1 MRFNKYN
8 VGKNNGSSITVN
20 YSGGSSSSSSNG
32 STSSRGDSGDIDRM
46 LWGNQDDGSDIDDT
60 MFVNGSVYL
69 KKADYSDEDGDDD
82 DKEAADKEYMLEDD
96 DEGGNIY
103 ADGKVKANEVE
114 ANDIYA
120 KQHLYIPHPTT
131 KAKTDIVEL
140 LKGYD
145 TRITN
150 NSTNI
155 AANKTEI
162 DALKG
167 RVSTTETKIA
177 NLTTTVNNHT
187 TAITNNTTNIQANAD
202 EIEKLKETV
211 SDISGDIAGMDLA
224 EINNT
229 LKSMQDQLKV
239 LRYGNYQH
247 PVVLL
252 AGKIKKFS
260 YSSATNTFTFEGCKS
275 ELIANLTISAD
286 GGTLYVTPTFAD
298 NTSAY
303 INAIH
308 VTQEMS
314 GDTANNDTVTK
325 STHSSSTS
333 INGRNDGAHWFEAYY
348 EDKKF
353 KIREFHQRDAN
364 NDSWGNNNWAGDG
377 GGIRAINITVIGYLF
392 QMN

>member
-1 MRFNKYN
+1 MKLIKYSK
-8 VGKNNGSSITVN
+8 GITSKNSSSGGGSR
-20 YSGGSSSSSSNG
+20 GGSSESSSIELNRTIWGQQDEGEDVDGSMVVNG
-32 STSSRGDSGDIDRM
+32 NVTIQAIVPPTYDDE
-46 LWGNQDDGSDIDDT
+46 DGSD
-60 MFVNGSVYL
+60 
-69 KKADYSDEDGDDD
+69 GDDIA
-82 DKEAADKEYMLEDD
+82 EETG
-96 DEGGNIY
+96 GGNLTVELKITS
-103 ADGKVKANEVE
+103 NEVE

-150 NSTNI
+150 NTTNI

-167 RVSTTETKIA
+167 RVSTAETNIT
-177 NLTTTVNNHT
+177 NLTSKVNNNT

-202 EIEKLKETV
+202 EIEKLKNQV
-211 SDISGDIAGMDLA
+211 SNISGDIESIDLS
-224 EINNT
+224 EITNT
-229 LKSMQDQLKV
+229 LKSIQEELKV
-239 LRYGNYQH
+239 CKYGNYQH

-252 AGKIKKFS
+252 AGKIHKYSYANANGLFNFS
-260 YSSATNTFTFEGCKS
+260 GCKS
-275 ELIANLTISAD
+275 ELITNLAISAD
-286 GGTLYVTPTFAD
+286 GGTLTITPTFAD
-298 NTSAY
+298 NTSVY

-314 GDTANNDTVTK
+314 GDTANNDTATK
-325 STHSSSTS
+325 TTHSSSVS
-333 INGRNDGAHWFEAYY
+333 INGRSDGAHWFEAYY

-353 KIREFHQRDAN
+353 KIREFHQRDQN
-364 NDSWGNNNWAGDG
+364 NDSWGNDYWGGDG

>member
-1 MRFNKYN
+1 MKFNKYN
-8 VGKNNGSSITVN
+8 IGKGNGSSTTVS
-20 YSGGSSSSSSNG
+20 YSGGGSSSSSS
-32 STSSRGDSGDIDRM
+32 STSSRGDSGLDRM
-46 LWGNQDDGSDIDDT
+46 LWGNSDDGSDIDDT

-69 KKADYSDEDGDDD
+69 KKADYSDEDDEDD
-82 DKEAADKEYMLEDD
+82 DKEAADKEYTFEDD

-103 ADGKVKANEVE
+103 ADGKVKSNEVE

-150 NSTNI
+150 NSNNI

-167 RVSTTETKIA
+167 RVSTAETNIT
-177 NLTTTVNNHT
+177 NLTSKVNSNT

-202 EIEKLKETV
+202 EIEKLKNQV
-211 SDISGDIAGMDLA
+211 SNISGDIESIDLS
-224 EINNT
+224 EITNT
-229 LKSMQDQLKV
+229 LKSIQEELKV
-239 LRYGNYQH
+239 CKYGNYQH

-252 AGKIKKFS
+252 AGKVRKYS
-260 YSSATNTFTFEGCKS
+260 YASATSLFTFEGCKS
-275 ELIANLTISAD
+275 ELITNLAISAD
-286 GGTLYVTPTFAD
+286 GGTLTVTPTFAD
-298 NTSAY
+298 NTSVY

-314 GDTANNDTVTK
+314 GDTANNDTATK
-325 STHSSSTS
+325 TTHSSSTS
-333 INGRNDGAHWFEAYY
+333 IGGRNDGAHWFEAYY

-364 NDSWGNNNWAGDG
+364 NDSWGNDNWAGDG

>member
-1 MRFNKYN
+1 MKLIKYSKGITSN
-8 VGKNNGSSITVN
+8 SSSGGGSR
-20 YSGGSSSSSSNG
+20 GGSSESSSIELNRTIWGQQDEGEDVDGSMVVNG
-32 STSSRGDSGDIDRM
+32 NVTIQAIVPPAYDDE
-46 LWGNQDDGSDIDDT
+46 DGSD
-60 MFVNGSVYL
+60 
-69 KKADYSDEDGDDD
+69 GDDIA
-82 DKEAADKEYMLEDD
+82 EETG
-96 DEGGNIY
+96 GGNLIVEL
-103 ADGKVKANEVE
+103 KITSNEVE

-145 TRITN
+145 TRITSN
-150 NSTNI
+150 TTNI

-167 RVSTTETKIA
+167 RVSTAETNIT
-177 NLTTTVNNHT
+177 NLTSKVNNNT

-202 EIEKLKETV
+202 EIEKLKNQV
-211 SDISGDIAGMDLA
+211 SNISGDIESIDLS
-224 EINNT
+224 EITNT
-229 LKSMQDQLKV
+229 LKSIQEELKV
-239 LRYGNYQH
+239 CKYGNYQH

-252 AGKIKKFS
+252 AGKIHKYSYANANGLFNFS
-260 YSSATNTFTFEGCKS
+260 GCKS
-275 ELIANLTISAD
+275 ELITNLAISAD
-286 GGTLYVTPTFAD
+286 GGTLTITPTFAD
-298 NTSAY
+298 NTSVY

-314 GDTANNDTVTK
+314 GDTANNDTATK
-325 STHSSSTS
+325 STHSSNVS
-333 INGRNDGAHWFEAYY
+333 IGGRSDGAHWFEAYY

-353 KIREFHQRDAN
+353 KIRELHQAN
-364 NDSWGNNNWAGDG
+364 GDNDSWTNNYWGGDG

>member
-1 MRFNKYN
+1 MKLIKYSKGITSN
-8 VGKNNGSSITVN
+8 SSSGGGSR
-20 YSGGSSSSSSNG
+20 GGSSESSSIELNRTIWGQQDEGEDVDGSMVVNG
-32 STSSRGDSGDIDRM
+32 NVTIQAIVPPTYDDE
-46 LWGNQDDGSDIDDT
+46 DGSD
-60 MFVNGSVYL
+60 
-69 KKADYSDEDGDDD
+69 GDDIA
-82 DKEAADKEYMLEDD
+82 EETG
-96 DEGGNIY
+96 GGNLNVELKITS
-103 ADGKVKANEVE
+103 NEVE

-167 RVSTTETKIA
+167 RVSTAETNIT
-177 NLTTTVNNHT
+177 NLTSKVNNNT

-202 EIEKLKETV
+202 EIEKLKNQV
-211 SDISGDIAGMDLA
+211 SNISGDIESIDLS
-224 EINNT
+224 EITNT
-229 LKSMQDQLKV
+229 LKSIQEELKV
-239 LRYGNYQH
+239 CKYGNYQH

-252 AGKIKKFS
+252 AGKIHKYSYANANGLFNFS
-260 YSSATNTFTFEGCKS
+260 GCKS
-275 ELIANLTISAD
+275 ELITNLAISAD
-286 GGTLYVTPTFAD
+286 GGTLTITPTFAD
-298 NTSAY
+298 NTSVY

-314 GDTANNDTVTK
+314 GDTANNDTATK
-325 STHSSSTS
+325 STHSSNVS
-333 INGRNDGAHWFEAYY
+333 IGGRSDGAHWFEAYY

-353 KIREFHQRDAN
+353 KIRELHQAN
-364 NDSWGNNNWAGDG
+364 GDNDSWTNNYWGGDG

>member
-1 MRFNKYN
+1 MKLIKYSKGITSN
-8 VGKNNGSSITVN
+8 SSSGGGSR
-20 YSGGSSSSSSNG
+20 GGSSESSSIELNRTIWGQQDEGEDVDGSMVVNG
-32 STSSRGDSGDIDRM
+32 NVTIQAIVPPTYDDE
-46 LWGNQDDGSDIDDT
+46 DGSD
-60 MFVNGSVYL
+60 
-69 KKADYSDEDGDDD
+69 GDDIA
-82 DKEAADKEYMLEDD
+82 EETG
-96 DEGGNIY
+96 GGNLTVELKITS
-103 ADGKVKANEVE
+103 NEQE

-167 RVSTTETKIA
+167 RVSTAETNIT
-177 NLTTTVNNHT
+177 NLTSKVNNNT

-202 EIEKLKETV
+202 EIEKLKNQV
-211 SDISGDIAGMDLA
+211 SNISGDIESIDLS
-224 EINNT
+224 EITNT
-229 LKSMQDQLKV
+229 LKSIQEELKV
-239 LRYGNYQH
+239 CKYGNYQH

-252 AGKIKKFS
+252 AGKIHKYSYANANGLFNFS
-260 YSSATNTFTFEGCKS
+260 GCKS
-275 ELIANLTISAD
+275 ELITNLAISAD
-286 GGTLYVTPTFAD
+286 GGTLTITPTFAD
-298 NTSAY
+298 NTSVY

-314 GDTANNDTVTK
+314 GDTANNDTATK
-325 STHSSSTS
+325 STHSSNVS
-333 INGRNDGAHWFEAYY
+333 INGRSDGAHWFEAYY

-353 KIREFHQRDAN
+353 KIREFHQRDQN
-364 NDSWGNNNWAGDG
+364 NDSWGNDYWGGDG

>member
-1 MRFNKYN
+1 MKLLKYDR
-8 VGKNNGSSITVN
+8 GKSGSTTIING
-20 YSGGSSSSSSNG
+20 GGSSG
-32 STSSRGDSGDIDRM
+32 SGEYPPTRGGGDDRTIWGQYDGGDDID
-46 LWGNQDDGSDIDDT
+46 GS
-60 MFVNGSVYL
+60 MVVNGNVTIQAIVPPTY
-69 KKADYSDEDGDDD
+69 EGDDD
-82 DKEAADKEYMLEDD
+82 GDGENEDV
-96 DEGGNIY
+96 ETGGGNLNVELKITS
-103 ADGKVKANEVE
+103 NEVE

-155 AANKTEI
+155 ASNKTEI

-167 RVSTTETKIA
+167 RVSTTETNIT
-177 NLTTTVNNHT
+177 NLTSKVNNNT

-202 EIEKLKETV
+202 EIEKLKNQV
-211 SDISGDIAGMDLA
+211 SNISGDIDLT
-224 EINNT
+224 EITNT
-229 LKSMQDQLKV
+229 LKSIQEELKV
-239 LRYGNYQH
+239 CKYGNYQH

-252 AGKIKKFS
+252 AGKIRKYS
-260 YSSATNTFTFEGCKS
+260 YASTTGLFTFEGCKS
-275 ELIANLTISAD
+275 ELITDLAITAD

-298 NTSAY
+298 NTSVY

-314 GDTANNDTVTK
+314 GDTANNDTATK
-325 STHSSSTS
+325 TTHSSSVS
-333 INGRNDGAHWFEAYY
+333 INGRSDGAHWFEAYY

-353 KIREFHQRDAN
+353 KIREFHQRNAD
-364 NDSWGNNNWAGDG
+364 NDSWGNDYWGGDG

-392 QMN
+392 KLN

>member
-1 MRFNKYN
+1 MKLIKYSK
-8 VGKNNGSSITVN
+8 GITSKNSSSGGGSR
-20 YSGGSSSSSSNG
+20 GGSSESSSIELNRTIWGQQDEGEDVDGSMVVNG
-32 STSSRGDSGDIDRM
+32 NVTIQAIVPPTYDDE
-46 LWGNQDDGSDIDDT
+46 DGSD
-60 MFVNGSVYL
+60 
-69 KKADYSDEDGDDD
+69 GDDIA
-82 DKEAADKEYMLEDD
+82 EETG
-96 DEGGNIY
+96 GGNLTVELKITS
-103 ADGKVKANEVE
+103 NEVE

-167 RVSTTETKIA
+167 RVSTTETNIT
-177 NLTTTVNNHT
+177 NLTSKVNNNT

-202 EIEKLKETV
+202 EIEKLKNQV
-211 SDISGDIAGMDLA
+211 SNISGDIESIDLS
-224 EINNT
+224 EITNT
-229 LKSMQDQLKV
+229 LKSIQEELKV
-239 LRYGNYQH
+239 CKYGNYQH

-252 AGKIKKFS
+252 AGKIHKYSYANANGLFNFS
-260 YSSATNTFTFEGCKS
+260 GCKS
-275 ELIANLTISAD
+275 ELITNLAISAD
-286 GGTLYVTPTFAD
+286 GGTLTITPTFAD
-298 NTSAY
+298 NTSVY

-314 GDTANNDTVTK
+314 GDTANNDTATK
-325 STHSSSTS
+325 TTHSSSVS
-333 INGRNDGAHWFEAYY
+333 INGRSDGAHWFEAYY

-353 KIREFHQRDAN
+353 KIREFHQKNGD
-364 NDSWGNNNWAGDG
+364 NDSWGNDYWGGDG

-392 QMN
+392 KLN

>member
-1 MRFNKYN
+1 MKLLKYDR
-8 VGKNNGSSITVN
+8 GKSGSTTIING
-20 YSGGSSSSSSNG
+20 GGSSG
-32 STSSRGDSGDIDRM
+32 SGEYPPTRGGCDDRTIWGQYDSGDDIDGSM
-46 LWGNQDDGSDIDDT
+46 VVNGNVTIQAIVPPTYEGGDDGD
-60 MFVNGSVYL
+60 GE
-69 KKADYSDEDGDDD
+69 DEEVETG
-82 DKEAADKEYMLEDD
+82 
-96 DEGGNIY
+96 GGNLTVELKITS
-103 ADGKVKANEVE
+103 NEVE

-155 AANKTEI
+155 ATNKTEI

-167 RVSTTETKIA
+167 RVSTAETNIT
-177 NLTTTVNNHT
+177 NLTSKVNNNT

-202 EIEKLKETV
+202 EIEKLKNQV
-211 SDISGDIAGMDLA
+211 SNISGDIEGIDLT
-224 EINNT
+224 EIINT
-229 LKSMQDQLKV
+229 LKSIQEELKV
-239 LRYGNYQH
+239 CKYGNYQH

-252 AGKIKKFS
+252 AGKIHKYSYANANGLFNFS
-260 YSSATNTFTFEGCKS
+260 GCKS
-275 ELIANLTISAD
+275 ELITNLAISAD
-286 GGTLYVTPTFAD
+286 GGTLTITPTFAD
-298 NTSAY
+298 NTSVY

-314 GDTANNDTVTK
+314 GDTANNDTATK
-325 STHSSSTS
+325 TTHSSSVS
-333 INGRNDGAHWFEAYY
+333 INGRSDGAHWFEAYY

-353 KIREFHQRDAN
+353 KIREFHQRNAD
-364 NDSWGNNNWAGDG
+364 NDSWGNDYWGGDG

>member
-1 MRFNKYN
+1 MKLIKYSKGITSN
-8 VGKNNGSSITVN
+8 SSSGGGSR
-20 YSGGSSSSSSNG
+20 GGSSESSSIELNRTIWG
-32 STSSRGDSGDIDRM
+32 QQDEGDDIDGSM
-46 LWGNQDDGSDIDDT
+46 LVNGNVTIQAIVPPTYDDEDGSD
-60 MFVNGSVYL
+60 
-69 KKADYSDEDGDDD
+69 GDDIA
-82 DKEAADKEYMLEDD
+82 EETG
-96 DEGGNIY
+96 GGNLTVELKITS
-103 ADGKVKANEVE
+103 NEVE

-167 RVSTTETKIA
+167 RVSTAETNIT
-177 NLTTTVNNHT
+177 NLTSKVNNNT

-202 EIEKLKETV
+202 EIEKLKNQV
-211 SDISGDIAGMDLA
+211 SNISGDIESIDLS
-224 EINNT
+224 EITNT
-229 LKSMQDQLKV
+229 LKSIQEELKV
-239 LRYGNYQH
+239 CKYGNYQH

-252 AGKIKKFS
+252 AGKIHKYSYANANGLFNFS
-260 YSSATNTFTFEGCKS
+260 GCKS
-275 ELIANLTISAD
+275 ELITDLAITAD

-298 NTSAY
+298 NTSVY

-314 GDTANNDTVTK
+314 GDTANNDSATK
-325 STHSSSTS
+325 SLHSSSVS
-333 INGRNDGAHWFEAYY
+333 INGRSDGAHWFEAYY

-353 KIREFHQRDAN
+353 KIREFHQRDQN
-364 NDSWGNNNWAGDG
+364 NDSWGNDYWGGDG

>member
-1 MRFNKYN
+1 MKLLKYDR
-8 VGKNNGSSITVN
+8 GKSGSTTIING
-20 YSGGSSSSSSNG
+20 GGSSG
-32 STSSRGDSGDIDRM
+32 SGEYPPTRGGGDDRTIWGQYDGGDDIDGSM
-46 LWGNQDDGSDIDDT
+46 VVNGNVTIQAIVPPTYEGGDDGD
-60 MFVNGSVYL
+60 GE
-69 KKADYSDEDGDDD
+69 DEEVETG
-82 DKEAADKEYMLEDD
+82 
-96 DEGGNIY
+96 GGNLTVELKITS
-103 ADGKVKANEVE
+103 NEVE
-114 ANDIYA
+114 ANNIYA

-167 RVSTTETKIA
+167 RVSTTETNIT
-177 NLTTTVNNHT
+177 NLTSKVNNNT

-202 EIEKLKETV
+202 EIEKLKNQV
-211 SDISGDIAGMDLA
+211 SNISGDIEGIDLT
-224 EINNT
+224 EITNT
-229 LKSMQDQLKV
+229 LKSIQEELKV
-239 LRYGNYQH
+239 CKYGNYQH

-252 AGKIKKFS
+252 AGKIRKYS
-260 YSSATNTFTFEGCKS
+260 YASATGSFTFEGCKS
-275 ELIANLTISAD
+275 ELITDLAITAD

-298 NTSAY
+298 NTSVY

-314 GDTANNDTVTK
+314 GDTANNDTATK
-325 STHSSSTS
+325 TTHSSSVS
-333 INGRNDGAHWFEAYY
+333 INGRSDGAHWFEAYY

-353 KIREFHQRDAN
+353 KIREFHQRNAD
-364 NDSWGNNNWAGDG
+364 NDSWGNDYWGGDG

-392 QMN
+392 KLN

>member
-1 MRFNKYN
+1 MKLIKYSKGITSN
-8 VGKNNGSSITVN
+8 SSSGGGSR
-20 YSGGSSSSSSNG
+20 GGSSESSSIELNRTIWGQQDEGEDVDGSMVVNG
-32 STSSRGDSGDIDRM
+32 NVTIQAIVPPIYDDE
-46 LWGNQDDGSDIDDT
+46 DGSD
-60 MFVNGSVYL
+60 
-69 KKADYSDEDGDDD
+69 GDDIA
-82 DKEAADKEYMLEDD
+82 EETG
-96 DEGGNIY
+96 GGNLTVELKITS
-103 ADGKVKANEVE
+103 NEVE

-167 RVSTTETKIA
+167 RVSTAETNIT
-177 NLTTTVNNHT
+177 NLTSKVNNNT
-187 TAITNNTTNIQANAD
+187 TAITSNTTNIQANAD
-202 EIEKLKETV
+202 EIEKLKNQV
-211 SDISGDIAGMDLA
+211 SNISGDIEGIDLT
-224 EINNT
+224 EITNT
-229 LKSMQDQLKV
+229 LKSIQEELKV
-239 LRYGNYQH
+239 CKYGNYQH

-252 AGKIKKFS
+252 AGKIHKYSYANANGLFNFS
-260 YSSATNTFTFEGCKS
+260 GCKS
-275 ELIANLTISAD
+275 ELITNLAISAD
-286 GGTLYVTPTFAD
+286 GGTLTITPTFAD
-298 NTSAY
+298 NTSVY

-314 GDTANNDTVTK
+314 GDTANNDTATK
-325 STHSSSTS
+325 STHSSNVS
-333 INGRNDGAHWFEAYY
+333 IGGRSDGAHWFEAYY
-348 EDKKF
+348 EDNKF
-353 KIREFHQRDAN
+353 KIREFHQANGN
-364 NDSWGNNNWAGDG
+364 NDSWTNDYWGGNG

>member
-1 MRFNKYN
+1 MKLLKYDR
-8 VGKNNGSSITVN
+8 GKSGSTTIING
-20 YSGGSSSSSSNG
+20 GGSSSG
-32 STSSRGDSGDIDRM
+32 SGEYPPTRGGGDDRTIWGQYDGGDDID
-46 LWGNQDDGSDIDDT
+46 GS
-60 MFVNGSVYL
+60 MVVNGNVTIQAIVPPTY
-69 KKADYSDEDGDDD
+69 EGDDD
-82 DKEAADKEYMLEDD
+82 GDGED
-96 DEGGNIY
+96 EEVETGGGNLTVELKITS
-103 ADGKVKANEVE
+103 NEVE

-167 RVSTTETKIA
+167 RVTTVEGNVT

-187 TAITNNTTNIQANAD
+187 TAITNNTTNIQTNAD
-202 EIEKLKETV
+202 EIEKLKNQV
-211 SDISGDIAGMDLA
+211 SNISGDIEGIDLT
-224 EINNT
+224 EITNT
-229 LKSMQDQLKV
+229 LKSIQEELKV
-239 LRYGNYQH
+239 CKYGNYQH

-252 AGKIKKFS
+252 AGKIRKYS
-260 YSSATNTFTFEGCKS
+260 YASATGLFTFEGCKS
-275 ELIANLTISAD
+275 ELITDLAITAD

-298 NTSAY
+298 NTSVY

-314 GDTANNDTVTK
+314 GDTANNDTATK
-325 STHSSSTS
+325 TTHSSSVS
-333 INGRNDGAHWFEAYY
+333 INGRSDGAHWFEAYY

-353 KIREFHQRDAN
+353 KIREFHQRNAD
-364 NDSWGNNNWAGDG
+364 NDSWGNDYWGGDG

>member
-1 MRFNKYN
+1 MKLLKYDR
-8 VGKNNGSSITVN
+8 GKSGSTTIING
-20 YSGGSSSSSSNG
+20 GGSSSG
-32 STSSRGDSGDIDRM
+32 VEYPPSRGDGSDRTIWGQYDGGDDID
-46 LWGNQDDGSDIDDT
+46 GS
-60 MFVNGSVYL
+60 MVVNGNVTIQAIVPPTY
-69 KKADYSDEDGDDD
+69 EGDDD
-82 DKEAADKEYMLEDD
+82 GDGED
-96 DEGGNIY
+96 EEVETGGGNLTVELKITS
-103 ADGKVKANEVE
+103 NEVE

-167 RVSTTETKIA
+167 RVSTTETNIT
-177 NLTTTVNNHT
+177 NLTSKVNNNT

-202 EIEKLKETV
+202 EIEKLKNQV
-211 SDISGDIAGMDLA
+211 SNISGDIEGIDLT
-224 EINNT
+224 EITNT
-229 LKSMQDQLKV
+229 LKSIQEELKV
-239 LRYGNYQH
+239 CKYGNYQH

-252 AGKIKKFS
+252 AGKIRKYS
-260 YSSATNTFTFEGCKS
+260 YASATGLFTFEGCKS
-275 ELIANLTISAD
+275 ELITDLAITAD

-298 NTSAY
+298 NTSVY

-314 GDTANNDTVTK
+314 GDTANNDTATK
-325 STHSSSTS
+325 TTHSSSVS
-333 INGRNDGAHWFEAYY
+333 INGRSDGAHWFEAYY

-353 KIREFHQRDAN
+353 KIREFHQRNAD
-364 NDSWGNNNWAGDG
+364 NDSWGNDYWGGDG

-392 QMN
+392 KLN

>member
-1 MRFNKYN
+1 MKLIKYSK
-8 VGKNNGSSITVN
+8 GITSSGSGSGGTR
-20 YSGGSSSSSSNG
+20 GGSSESSSIELNRTIWG
-32 STSSRGDSGDIDRM
+32 QQDEGDDIDGSM
-46 LWGNQDDGSDIDDT
+46 LVNGNVTIQAIVPPTYDDEDGSD
-60 MFVNGSVYL
+60 
-69 KKADYSDEDGDDD
+69 GDDIA
-82 DKEAADKEYMLEDD
+82 EETG
-96 DEGGNIY
+96 GGNLNVELKITS
-103 ADGKVKANEVE
+103 KEVE

-131 KAKTDIVEL
+131 KVKTDIVEL

-150 NSTNI
+150 NTTNI

-167 RVSTTETKIA
+167 RVTTVEGKVT

-202 EIEKLKETV
+202 EIEKLKNQV
-211 SDISGDIAGMDLA
+211 SNISGDIESIDLS
-224 EINNT
+224 EITNT
-229 LKSMQDQLKV
+229 LKSIQEELKV
-239 LRYGNYQH
+239 CKYGNYQH

-252 AGKIKKFS
+252 AGKIHKYSYANANGLFNFS
-260 YSSATNTFTFEGCKS
+260 GCKS
-275 ELIANLTISAD
+275 ELITNLAISAD
-286 GGTLYVTPTFAD
+286 GGTLTITPTFAD
-298 NTSAY
+298 NTSVY

-314 GDTANNDTVTK
+314 GDTANNDTATK
-325 STHSSSTS
+325 TTHSSNVS
-333 INGRNDGAHWFEAYY
+333 INGRSDGAHWFEAYY

-353 KIREFHQRDAN
+353 KIREFHQRDQN
-364 NDSWGNNNWAGDG
+364 NDSWGNDYWGGDG

>member
-1 MRFNKYN
+1 MKLIKYSK
-8 VGKNNGSSITVN
+8 GITSKNSSSGGGSR
-20 YSGGSSSSSSNG
+20 GGSSESSSIELNRTIWGQQDEGEDVDGSMVVNG
-32 STSSRGDSGDIDRM
+32 NVTIQAIVPPTYDDE
-46 LWGNQDDGSDIDDT
+46 DGSD
-60 MFVNGSVYL
+60 
-69 KKADYSDEDGDDD
+69 GDDIA
-82 DKEAADKEYMLEDD
+82 EETG
-96 DEGGNIY
+96 GGNLTVELKITS
-103 ADGKVKANEVE
+103 NEVE

-167 RVSTTETKIA
+167 RVSTTETNIT
-177 NLTTTVNNHT
+177 NLTSKVNNNT

-202 EIEKLKETV
+202 EIEKLKNQV
-211 SDISGDIAGMDLA
+211 SNISGDIEGIDLT
-224 EINNT
+224 EITNT
-229 LKSMQDQLKV
+229 LKSIQEELKV
-239 LRYGNYQH
+239 CKYGNYQH

-252 AGKIKKFS
+252 AGKIRKYS
-260 YSSATNTFTFEGCKS
+260 YASATGLFTFEGCKS
-275 ELIANLTISAD
+275 ELITDLAITAD

-298 NTSAY
+298 NTSVY

-314 GDTANNDTVTK
+314 GDTANNDTATK
-325 STHSSSTS
+325 TTHSSSVS
-333 INGRNDGAHWFEAYY
+333 INGRSDGAHWFEAYY

-353 KIREFHQRDAN
+353 KIREFHQRNAD
-364 NDSWGNNNWAGDG
+364 NDSWGNDYWGGDG

-392 QMN
+392 KLN

>member
-1 MRFNKYN
+1 MKLIKYSKGITSN
-8 VGKNNGSSITVN
+8 SSSGGGSR
-20 YSGGSSSSSSNG
+20 GGSSESSSIELNRTIWG
-32 STSSRGDSGDIDRM
+32 QQDEGDDIDGSM
-46 LWGNQDDGSDIDDT
+46 LVNGNVTIQAIVPPTYDDEDGSD
-60 MFVNGSVYL
+60 
-69 KKADYSDEDGDDD
+69 GDDIA
-82 DKEAADKEYMLEDD
+82 EETG
-96 DEGGNIY
+96 GGNLNVELKIT
-103 ADGKVKANEVE
+103 ANEVE

-167 RVSTTETKIA
+167 RVSTAETNIT
-177 NLTTTVNNHT
+177 NLTSKVNNNT

-202 EIEKLKETV
+202 EIEKLKNQV
-211 SDISGDIAGMDLA
+211 SNISGDIESIDLS
-224 EINNT
+224 EITNT
-229 LKSMQDQLKV
+229 LKSIQEELKV
-239 LRYGNYQH
+239 CKYGNYQH

-252 AGKIKKFS
+252 AGKIHKYSYANANGLFNFS
-260 YSSATNTFTFEGCKS
+260 GCKS
-275 ELIANLTISAD
+275 ELITDLAITAD

-298 NTSAY
+298 NTSVY

-314 GDTANNDTVTK
+314 GDTANNDSATK
-325 STHSSSTS
+325 SLHSSSVS
-333 INGRNDGAHWFEAYY
+333 INGRSDGAHWFEAYY

-353 KIREFHQRDAN
+353 KIREFHQRDQN
-364 NDSWGNNNWAGDG
+364 NDSWGNDYWGGDG

>member
-1 MRFNKYN
+1 MKLIKYSKGITSN
-8 VGKNNGSSITVN
+8 SSSGGGSR
-20 YSGGSSSSSSNG
+20 GGSSESSSIELNRTIWGQQDEGEDVDGSMVVNG
-32 STSSRGDSGDIDRM
+32 NVTIQAIVPPTYDDE
-46 LWGNQDDGSDIDDT
+46 DGSD
-60 MFVNGSVYL
+60 
-69 KKADYSDEDGDDD
+69 GDDIA
-82 DKEAADKEYMLEDD
+82 EETG
-96 DEGGNIY
+96 GGNLTVELKITS
-103 ADGKVKANEVE
+103 NEVE

-167 RVSTTETKIA
+167 RVSTAETNIT
-177 NLTTTVNNHT
+177 NLTSKVNNNT

-202 EIEKLKETV
+202 EIEKLKNQV
-211 SDISGDIAGMDLA
+211 SNISGDIESIDLS
-224 EINNT
+224 EITNT
-229 LKSMQDQLKV
+229 LKSIQEELKV
-239 LRYGNYQH
+239 CKYGNYQH

-252 AGKIKKFS
+252 AGKIHKYSYANANGLFNFS
-260 YSSATNTFTFEGCKS
+260 GCKS
-275 ELIANLTISAD
+275 ELITNLAISAD
-286 GGTLYVTPTFAD
+286 GGTLTITPTLAD
-298 NTSAY
+298 NTSIY

-314 GDTANNDTVTK
+314 GDTANNDTATK
-325 STHSSSTS
+325 STHSSNVS
-333 INGRNDGAHWFEAYY
+333 INGRSDGAHWFEAYY

-353 KIREFHQRDAN
+353 KIREFHQRDQN
-364 NDSWGNNNWAGDG
+364 NDSWGNDYWGGDG

>member
-1 MRFNKYN
+1 MKLLKYDR
-8 VGKNNGSSITVN
+8 GKSGSTTIING
-20 YSGGSSSSSSNG
+20 GGSSSG
-32 STSSRGDSGDIDRM
+32 SGEYPPTRGGGDDRTIWGQYDGGDDID
-46 LWGNQDDGSDIDDT
+46 GS
-60 MFVNGSVYL
+60 MVVNGNVTIQAIVPPTY
-69 KKADYSDEDGDDD
+69 EGDDD
-82 DKEAADKEYMLEDD
+82 GDGED
-96 DEGGNIY
+96 EEVETGGGNLTVELKITS
-103 ADGKVKANEVE
+103 NEVE

-150 NSTNI
+150 NTTNI

-167 RVSTTETKIA
+167 RVSTNETKIA

-187 TAITNNTTNIQANAD
+187 TAISNNTTNIQTNAD
-202 EIEKLKETV
+202 EIEKLKNQV
-211 SDISGDIAGMDLA
+211 SNISGDIESIDLS
-224 EINNT
+224 EITNT
-229 LKSMQDQLKV
+229 LKSIQEELKV
-239 LRYGNYQH
+239 CKYGNYQH

-252 AGKIKKFS
+252 AGKIRKYS
-260 YSSATNTFTFEGCKS
+260 YASATGLFTFEGCKS
-275 ELIANLTISAD
+275 ELITDLAISAD

-298 NTSAY
+298 NTSVY

-314 GDTANNDTVTK
+314 GDTANNDTATK
-325 STHSSSTS
+325 TTHSSSVS
-333 INGRNDGAHWFEAYY
+333 INGRSDGAHWFEAYY

-353 KIREFHQRDAN
+353 KIREFHQKNGD
-364 NDSWGNNNWAGDG
+364 NDSWGNDYWGGDG

-392 QMN
+392 KLN

>member
-1 MRFNKYN
+1 MKLIKYSK
-8 VGKNNGSSITVN
+8 GITSKNSSSGGGSR
-20 YSGGSSSSSSNG
+20 GGSSESSSIELNRTIWGQQDEGEDVDGSMIVNG
-32 STSSRGDSGDIDRM
+32 NVTIQAIVPPTYDDE
-46 LWGNQDDGSDIDDT
+46 DGSD
-60 MFVNGSVYL
+60 
-69 KKADYSDEDGDDD
+69 GDDIA
-82 DKEAADKEYMLEDD
+82 EETG
-96 DEGGNIY
+96 GGNLTVELKITS
-103 ADGKVKANEVE
+103 NEVE

-167 RVSTTETKIA
+167 RVSTAETNIT
-177 NLTTTVNNHT
+177 NLTSKVNSNT
-187 TAITNNTTNIQANAD
+187 TAITNNTTNIQVNAD
-202 EIEKLKETV
+202 EIEKLKNQV
-211 SDISGDIAGMDLA
+211 SNISGDIEGIDLTQ
-224 EINNT
+224 ITNT
-229 LKSMQDQLKV
+229 LKSMQEELKV

-252 AGKIKKFS
+252 AGKIHKYSYANANGLFNFS
-260 YSSATNTFTFEGCKS
+260 GCKS
-275 ELIANLTISAD
+275 ELITDLAISAD
-286 GGTLYVTPTFAD
+286 GGTLTITPTFAD
-298 NTSAY
+298 NTSVY

-314 GDTANNDTVTK
+314 GDTANNDTATK
-325 STHSSSTS
+325 STHSSNVS
-333 INGRNDGAHWFEAYY
+333 IGGRSDGAHWFEAYY

-353 KIREFHQRDAN
+353 KIRELHQAN
-364 NDSWGNNNWAGDG
+364 GDNDSWTNNYWGGDG

>member
-1 MRFNKYN
+1 MKFNKYN
-8 VGKNNGSSITVN
+8 IGKGNGNSTTVS
-20 YSGGSSSSSSNG
+20 YSGGGSSSSSS
-32 STSSRGDSGDIDRM
+32 STSSRGDSGLDRM
-46 LWGNQDDGSDIDDT
+46 LWGNSDDGSDIDDT

-69 KKADYSDEDGDDD
+69 KKADYSDEDDEDD
-82 DKEAADKEYMLEDD
+82 DKEAADKEYTFEDD

-103 ADGKVKANEVE
+103 ADGKVKSNEVE

-167 RVSTTETKIA
+167 RVITAETNIT
-177 NLTTTVNNHT
+177 NLTSKVNNNT

-202 EIEKLKETV
+202 EIEKLKNQV
-211 SDISGDIAGMDLA
+211 SNISGDIESIDLS
-224 EINNT
+224 EITNT
-229 LKSMQDQLKV
+229 LKSMQDELKV

-252 AGKIKKFS
+252 SGKIHKYS
-260 YSSATNTFTFEGCKS
+260 YSSASNLFNFSGCKS
-275 ELIANLTISAD
+275 ELITNLAISAD
-286 GGTLYVTPTFAD
+286 GGTLTVTPTFAD
-298 NTSAY
+298 NTSIY

-314 GDTANNDTVTK
+314 GDTANNDTATK

-333 INGRNDGAHWFEAYY
+333 LSGRSDGAHWFEAYY

-353 KIREFHQRDAN
+353 KIRELHQAN
-364 NDSWGNNNWAGDG
+364 GDNDSWTNNNWAGDG

>member
-1 MRFNKYN
+1 MKLLKYDR
-8 VGKNNGSSITVN
+8 GKSGSTTIING
-20 YSGGSSSSSSNG
+20 GGSSSG
-32 STSSRGDSGDIDRM
+32 SGEYPPTRGGGDDRTIWGQYDGGDDIDGSM
-46 LWGNQDDGSDIDDT
+46 VVNGNVTIQAIVPPTYEGGDDGD
-60 MFVNGSVYL
+60 GE
-69 KKADYSDEDGDDD
+69 DEEVETG
-82 DKEAADKEYMLEDD
+82 
-96 DEGGNIY
+96 GGNLTVELKITS
-103 ADGKVKANEVE
+103 NEVE

-155 AANKTEI
+155 ASNKTEI

-167 RVSTTETKIA
+167 RVSTAETNIT
-177 NLTTTVNNHT
+177 NLTSKVNNNT

-202 EIEKLKETV
+202 EIEKLKYQV
-211 SDISGDIAGMDLA
+211 SNISGDIEGIDLT

-229 LKSMQDQLKV
+229 LQSIMQELKICK
-239 LRYGNYQH
+239 YGNYQH

-252 AGKIKKFS
+252 AGKIRKYS
-260 YSSATNTFTFEGCKS
+260 YASATGLFTFEGCKS
-275 ELIANLTISAD
+275 ELITDLAITAD

-298 NTSAY
+298 NTSVY

-314 GDTANNDTVTK
+314 GDTANNDTATK
-325 STHSSSTS
+325 TTHSSSVS
-333 INGRNDGAHWFEAYY
+333 INGRSDGAHWFEAYY

-353 KIREFHQRDAN
+353 KIREFHQRNAD
-364 NDSWGNNNWAGDG
+364 NDSWGNDYWGGDG

-392 QMN
+392 KLN

>member
-1 MRFNKYN
+1 MKLLKYDR
-8 VGKNNGSSITVN
+8 GKSGSTTIING
-20 YSGGSSSSSSNG
+20 GGSSSSG
-32 STSSRGDSGDIDRM
+32 EYPPTRGGGDDRTIWGQYDGGDDIDGSM
-46 LWGNQDDGSDIDDT
+46 VVNGNVTIQAIVPPTYEGGDDGD
-60 MFVNGSVYL
+60 GE
-69 KKADYSDEDGDDD
+69 DEEVETG
-82 DKEAADKEYMLEDD
+82 
-96 DEGGNIY
+96 GGNLTVELKITS
-103 ADGKVKANEVE
+103 NEVE

-167 RVSTTETKIA
+167 RVSTAETNIT
-177 NLTTTVNNHT
+177 NLTSKVNSNT

-202 EIEKLKETV
+202 EIEKLKNQV
-211 SDISGDIAGMDLA
+211 SNISGDIEGIDLT
-224 EINNT
+224 EITNT
-229 LKSMQDQLKV
+229 LKSIQEELKV
-239 LRYGNYQH
+239 CKYGNYQH

-252 AGKIKKFS
+252 AGKIHKYSYANANGLFNFS
-260 YSSATNTFTFEGCKS
+260 GCKS
-275 ELIANLTISAD
+275 ELITNLAISAD
-286 GGTLYVTPTFAD
+286 GGTLSITPTFAD
-298 NTSAY
+298 NTSVY

-314 GDTANNDTVTK
+314 GDTANNDTATK
-325 STHSSSTS
+325 STHSSNVS
-333 INGRNDGAHWFEAYY
+333 IGGRSDGAHWFEAYY

-353 KIREFHQRDAN
+353 KIRELHQAN
-364 NDSWGNNNWAGDG
+364 GDNDSWTNNYWGGDG

>member
-1 MRFNKYN
+1 MKLLKYDR
-8 VGKNNGSSITVN
+8 GKFGSTTIING
-20 YSGGSSSSSSNG
+20 GGSSSG
-32 STSSRGDSGDIDRM
+32 SGDIPTRGGGDDRTIWGQYDSGDDI
-46 LWGNQDDGSDIDDT
+46 DGS
-60 MFVNGSVYL
+60 MLVNGNITIQAIVPPSY
-69 KKADYSDEDGDDD
+69 DSDDD
-82 DKEAADKEYMLEDD
+82 DGED
-96 DEGGNIY
+96 EEVETGGGNLNVELKITS
-103 ADGKVKANEVE
+103 NEVE

-167 RVSTTETKIA
+167 RVSTAETNIT
-177 NLTTTVNNHT
+177 NLTSKVNSNT

-202 EIEKLKETV
+202 EIEKLKNQV
-211 SDISGDIAGMDLA
+211 SNISGDIESIDLS
-224 EINNT
+224 EITNT
-229 LKSMQDQLKV
+229 LKSIQEELKV
-239 LRYGNYQH
+239 CKYGNYQH

-252 AGKIKKFS
+252 AGKIRKYS
-260 YSSATNTFTFEGCKS
+260 YASATNAFTFEGCKS
-275 ELIANLTISAD
+275 ELITNLTISAD

-298 NTSAY
+298 NTSVY

-333 INGRNDGAHWFEAYY
+333 IGGRNDGAHWFEAYY

-364 NDSWGNNNWAGDG
+364 NDSWGNDNWAGDG

-392 QMN
+392 QIN

>member
-1 MRFNKYN
+1 MKLIKYSKGITSN
-8 VGKNNGSSITVN
+8 SSSGGGSR
-20 YSGGSSSSSSNG
+20 GGSSESSSIELNRTIWGQQDEGEDVDGSMVVNG
-32 STSSRGDSGDIDRM
+32 NVTIQAIVPPTYNDE
-46 LWGNQDDGSDIDDT
+46 DGSD
-60 MFVNGSVYL
+60 
-69 KKADYSDEDGDDD
+69 GDDIA
-82 DKEAADKEYMLEDD
+82 EETG
-96 DEGGNIY
+96 GGNLTVELKITS
-103 ADGKVKANEVE
+103 NEQE

-167 RVSTTETKIA
+167 RVSTAETNIT
-177 NLTTTVNNHT
+177 NLTSKVNNNT
-187 TAITNNTTNIQANAD
+187 TAITSNTTNIQANAD
-202 EIEKLKETV
+202 EIEKLKNQV
-211 SDISGDIAGMDLA
+211 SNISGDIEGIDLT
-224 EINNT
+224 EITNT
-229 LKSMQDQLKV
+229 LKSIQEELKV
-239 LRYGNYQH
+239 CKYGNYQH

-252 AGKIKKFS
+252 AGKIHKYSYANANGLFNFS
-260 YSSATNTFTFEGCKS
+260 GCKS
-275 ELIANLTISAD
+275 ELITNLAISAD
-286 GGTLYVTPTFAD
+286 GGTLTITPTFAD
-298 NTSAY
+298 NTSVY

-314 GDTANNDTVTK
+314 GDTANNDTATK
-325 STHSSSTS
+325 STHSSNVS
-333 INGRNDGAHWFEAYY
+333 IGGRSDGAHWFEAYY

-353 KIREFHQRDAN
+353 KIRELHQAN
-364 NDSWGNNNWAGDG
+364 GDNDSWTNNYWGGDG

-392 QMN
+392 QMD